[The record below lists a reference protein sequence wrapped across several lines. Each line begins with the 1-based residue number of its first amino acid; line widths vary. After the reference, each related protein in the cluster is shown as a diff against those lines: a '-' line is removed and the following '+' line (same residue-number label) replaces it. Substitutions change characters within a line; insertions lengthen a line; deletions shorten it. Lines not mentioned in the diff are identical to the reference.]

1 MSVRALP
8 VLGGAVV
15 FRRLAVAGFRRQW
28 QYKLALFAGMF
39 TNSVFGLLRG
49 AVMLAAI
56 GSAGSFGGYD
66 AGSIGAYVWLSQALL
81 GAVLFTDTGVE
92 LGERVRNGDIAVDF
106 LRPVDLQLATLAG
119 DLGRATCTLLP
130 RGLPTLGVGVL
141 VYGGLALPDTPWPY
155 LLGLVSVLLGVAI
168 SSLALFATS
177 LIGFWVVETRGLRTL
192 HQTAGSFLAG
202 LFVPVHLFPGWLG
215 AVAAAT
221 PFPSVLQ
228 APVDV
233 LSGRVTG
240 AAALGV
246 VGVQLF
252 WVAVVAAA
260 GRLLLA
266 AGRRKLE
273 VQGG

>member
-1 MSVRALP
+1 MPAVAL
-8 VLGGAVV
+8 LRRSAAAAYW
-15 FRRLAVAGFRRQW
+15 RLAVAGFRRQW

-49 AVMLAAI
+49 AVLLAAV

-66 AGSIGAYVWLSQALL
+66 AGSIGAYVWISQGLL
-81 GAVLFTDTGVE
+81 GAVLFTETGVE
-92 LGERVRNGDIAVDF
+92 LGERVRSGDIAVDF

-119 DLGRATCTLLP
+119 DLGRGACTLLP
-130 RGLPTLGVGVL
+130 RGLPTVAVGAL
-141 VYGGLALPDTPWPY
+141 VYGGLELPDTPVTY
-155 LLGLVSVLLGVAI
+155 LLGLVSVLLGIAV
-168 SSLALFATS
+168 SSLALFVTA
-177 LIGFWVVETRGLRTL
+177 LVGFWVVETRGLRTL
-192 HQTAGSFLAG
+192 HQVLGSFLAG
-202 LFVPVHLFPGWLG
+202 LFVPVHLFPDWLR
-215 AVAAAT
+215 AIATAT

-233 LSGRVTG
+233 LSGRVSGT
-240 AAALGV
+240 AALGV

-252 WVAVVAAA
+252 WVLAVAALGQA
-260 GRLLLA
+260 LLA

>member
-1 MSVRALP
+1 MAGLALP
-8 VLGGAVV
+8 GLGAATVYL
-15 FRRLAVAGFRRQW
+15 RLAVAGFRRQW

-56 GSAGSFGGYD
+56 GTAGSFGGYD
-66 AGSIGAYVWLSQALL
+66 AGSIGAYVWISQALL
-81 GAVLFTDTGVE
+81 GAVLFTDSGLE
-92 LGERVRNGDIAVDF
+92 LGERVRSGDIAVDF

-130 RGLPTLGVGVL
+130 RGLPTLAVGAL
-141 VYGGLALPDTPWPY
+141 VYGGLDLPNTPVAY
-155 LLGLVSVLLGVAI
+155 LLGIVSVLLGTAI
-168 SSLALFATS
+168 SSLALFVTAM
-177 LIGFWVVETRGLRTL
+177 IGFWVVETRGLRTL
-192 HQTAGSFLAG
+192 HQVLGSFLAG

-215 AVAAAT
+215 AIAAAT

-240 AAALGV
+240 SAALAV
-246 VGVQLF
+246 VGVQVF
-252 WVAVVAAA
+252 WALVMAALGQA
-260 GRLLLA
+260 LLA

>member
-1 MSVRALP
+1 MP
-8 VLGGAVV
+8 VFVLSGRGAAAVYW
-15 FRRLAVAGFRRQW
+15 RLAGAGFRRQW

-66 AGSIGAYVWLSQALL
+66 AGSIAAYVWLSQALL
-81 GAVLFTDTGVE
+81 GAVLFSDSGVE
-92 LGERVRNGDIAVDF
+92 LGERVRSGDIAVDF
-106 LRPVDLQLATLAG
+106 LRPVDLQLATVAG

-130 RGLPTLGVGVL
+130 RGLPTLAVGAL
-141 VYGGLALPDTPWPY
+141 VYGGLALPDDPVAY
-155 LLGLVSVLLGVAI
+155 LLGLPSVLLGTAI
-168 SSLALFATS
+168 SSLTLFCAALA
-177 LIGFWVVETRGLRTL
+177 GFWVVETRGIRTL
-192 HQTAGSFLAG
+192 HQVLGSFLAG

-215 AVAAAT
+215 AIAAAT

-246 VGVQLF
+246 VGVQVF
-252 WVAVVAAA
+252 WLLVTAALGQA
-260 GRLLLA
+260 LLG

>member
-1 MSVRALP
+1 MAVRALP
-8 VLGGAVV
+8 GLGGAMVY
-15 FRRLAVAGFRRQW
+15 RRLAVAGFRRQW

-66 AGSIGAYVWLSQALL
+66 AGSISAYVWLSQALL
-81 GAVLFTDTGVE
+81 GAVLFTDSGLE
-92 LGERVRNGDIAVDF
+92 LGERVRSGDIAVDF

-130 RGLPTLGVGVL
+130 RGLPTLAVGAL
-141 VYGGLALPDTPWPY
+141 VYGGLDLPNTPAPY
-155 LLGLVSVLLGVAI
+155 LLGIVSVLLGTAI
-168 SSLALFATS
+168 SSLALFGTAM
-177 LIGFWVVETRGLRTL
+177 IGFWVVETRGLRTL
-192 HQTAGSFLAG
+192 HQVLGSFLAG

-215 AVAAAT
+215 ALAAAT

-240 AAALGV
+240 TAALAV

-252 WVAVVAAA
+252 WVLAMAALGQA
-260 GRLLLA
+260 LLA

>member
-1 MSVRALP
+1 MPVLALP
-8 VLGGAVV
+8 GRGATAAY
-15 FRRLAVAGFRRQW
+15 RRLAVAGFRRQW

-49 AVMLAAI
+49 AVMLAAV

-66 AGSIGAYVWLSQALL
+66 AAGIGAYVWLSQALL
-81 GAVLFTDTGVE
+81 GAVLFTDSGAE
-92 LGERVRNGDIAVDF
+92 LGERVRSGDIAVDF

-130 RGLPTLGVGVL
+130 RGLPTLAVGAL
-141 VYGGLALPDTPWPY
+141 VYGGLELPGTPLTY
-155 LLGLVSVLLGVAI
+155 LLGLVSVLLGTAI
-168 SSLALFATS
+168 SSLTLFATA
-177 LIGFWVVETRGLRTL
+177 LVGFWVVETRGIRTL
-192 HQTAGSFLAG
+192 HQVLGSFLAG

-215 AVAAAT
+215 AIAAAT

-240 AAALGV
+240 AAALAV
-246 VGVQLF
+246 LGVQVCWLLVM
-252 WVAVVAAA
+252 VALGQA
-260 GRLLLA
+260 LLA

>member
-1 MSVRALP
+1 MAVRALP
-8 VLGGAVV
+8 GLGAATVYL
-15 FRRLAVAGFRRQW
+15 RLAVAGFCRQW

-66 AGSIGAYVWLSQALL
+66 AGSISAYVWLSQALL
-81 GAVLFTDTGVE
+81 GAVLFTDSGVE
-92 LGERVRNGDIAVDF
+92 LGERVRSGDIAVDF

-130 RGLPTLGVGVL
+130 RGLPTLAVGAL
-141 VYGGLALPDTPWPY
+141 VYGGLDLPNTPVAY
-155 LLGLVSVLLGVAI
+155 LLGIVSVLLGTAI
-168 SSLALFATS
+168 SSLALFVTAM
-177 LIGFWVVETRGLRTL
+177 IGFWVVETRGLRTL
-192 HQTAGSFLAG
+192 HQVLGSFLAG

-215 AVAAAT
+215 AIAAAT

-240 AAALGV
+240 TAALAV

-252 WVAVVAAA
+252 WVLAMAALGQA
-260 GRLLLA
+260 LLA